1 MIAEVVVV
9 TADDVAVDVEVEDED
24 VVGVVAAV
32 TFGVASVVAVGVL
45 PPCRHVAVVELENAG
60 VAGAAGR
67 LKAGGPTDIVCSV
80 SWQKGSGVWGGERW
94 GRG

>member
-9 TADDVAVDVEVEDED
+9 AADDVAIEVEGE
-24 VVGVVAAV
+24 GVVAAV

>member
-9 TADDVAVDVEVEDED
+9 AADDVAIEVEGE
-24 VVGVVAAV
+24 GVVAAV

-80 SWQKGSGVWGGERW
+80 SWQKGSGVWGGEGW